1 MEDKKTLWIILG
13 ISVCVLIVVAVGFF
27 WFLPTDQSL
36 TAAGNSEGTAVSGR
50 TDFDP
55 VEWVRQND
63 EYPGIEESEDNT
75 EDFVVVSDELVY
87 GLPEPESNGT
97 VEDSADAADAA
108 TITLDIAEK
117 EIKASTAAVT
127 AAASVQNPAV
137 QKPAAQTPVNRQP
150 AEDVK
155 KSVRVTEYWI
165 QAGSFTSLSKAEDV
179 KEALSAKGVV
189 STISTTKVNGTDFFR
204 VRLGPY
210 SDQMEADK
218 FLSWIQAVKGFEN
231 SYISEVYVTKE
242 S

>member
-27 WFLPTDQSL
+27 WFLPSEQSL
-36 TAAGNSEGTAVSGR
+36 AAAGEADGRVSSGR

-55 VEWVRQND
+55 VEWVRQD
-63 EYPGIEESEDNT
+63 ESYPGIDEAEENT
-75 EDFVVVSDELVY
+75 EDFVVVADELVY
-87 GLPEPESNGT
+87 GLPET
-97 VEDSADAADAA
+97 VEEGSSEDDAENNVEKPDAE
-108 TITLDIAEK
+108 TIILDIPRETAVK
-117 EIKASTAAVT
+117 ENTTRI
-127 AAASVQNPAV
+127 AAAPV
-137 QKPAAQTPVNRQP
+137 QKPAVQRQP
-150 AEDVK
+150 VPEVK
-155 KSVRVTEYWI
+155 KTTRITEYWI
-165 QAGSFTSLSKAEDV
+165 QAGSFASLSKADEV
-179 KEALSAKGVV
+179 KTVLSEKGVV
-189 STISTTKVNGTDFFR
+189 STISTTNVNGTDYFR